1 MKLATKLAAI
11 AVGSAMMFGATACG
25 STSTSGSSGAAASSD
40 VTLDWSFWSQ
50 GDEGNKTWKALAD
63 QVTEKYPNIKVN
75 LTTAPFADYFTKLQ
89 SQLAGGTAPCIVSMQ
104 SLRLPAFAKALEPLD
119 GALAQTAGFKS
130 EEWIP
135 GALKAL
141 QASDKQYA
149 LPYGLSTMVMYYN
162 KDAFKAAGVEEPK
175 SGWTTDEFIAAG
187 KKVSASMGKP
197 AFGESFSD
205 LHMYS
210 QLLAYNGAR
219 PVSDDGALQLTDAKV
234 TDAFGWYS
242 SLATDEKISSVPASS
257 SDVAWGEQQF
267 VAGNT
272 AMAVDGTWNIKSN
285 VTDATTFKVGVVAL
299 PQGPNGGGT
308 YSANSGF
315 GISKTCKHKD
325 EAAKAIGVLTDAA
338 SQAASANAGNQ
349 PARLAAND
357 AFIKGLKTDIDPT
370 NPGYSDQVAAV
381 VKASSEKAV
390 PFISTDNWDK
400 VTKLMGQQ
408 FQQAFT
414 AKTSPADALKN
425 VQQSGAK

>member
-1 MKLATKLAAI
+1 MKLATKLAAVVAGT
-11 AVGSAMMFGATACG
+11 AVMFGAAACG
-25 STSTSGSSGAAASSD
+25 SSNTSGSSDASSSD

-50 GDEGNKTWKALAD
+50 GEEGNKTWKELAA

-104 SLRLPAFAKALEPLD
+104 SLRLPAFAKAMEPME
-119 GALAQTAGFKS
+119 GPLAEAAGFKAD
-130 EEWIP
+130 EWSP

-141 QASDKQYA
+141 QSSDKQYA

-210 QLLAYNGAR
+210 QLLAFNGAR
-219 PVSDDGALQLTDAKV
+219 PVSDDGALQLTDDKV
-234 TDAFGWYS
+234 TDAFGWYTG
-242 SLATDEKISSVPASS
+242 LATDEKISSVPASS

-285 VTDATTFKVGVVAL
+285 VTDAAGFKVGVVAL
-299 PQGPNGGGT
+299 PQGANGAGT
-308 YSANSGF
+308 FSANSGF
-315 GISKTCKHKD
+315 GISKTCKNK
-325 EAAKAIGVLTDAA
+325 EAAAKAIGVLTDAA
-338 SQAASANAGNQ
+338 SQAASAKAGNQ
-349 PARLAAND
+349 PARLAATD
-357 AFIKGLKTDIDPT
+357 AFIQGLKTDIDPT

-390 PFISTDNWDK
+390 PFISTGNWDK

-408 FQQAFT
+408 FQQAYT
-414 AKTSPADALKN
+414 DKISPEEALKN
-425 VQQSGAK
+425 VQESGAK